1 MLNHLD
7 LAHGCAAADAP
18 ARAVRHFAQPRWRP
32 AIKASDFAITD
43 ATLTRRVVNSD
54 QIPMNSQI
62 TRRPMIWSLTGAST
76 KSLRRM
82 ALAGAVASGALA
94 SAGFAASSAAAAD
107 SLKVGYSIRLLGLSM
122 GSAGL
127 NATLSPSSYD
137 IEMSAQ
143 LSGIASVVSKA
154 QGGARSSGSIEQGRV
169 LSRVYATASSN
180 SKETRTV
187 RMALNSGAVRS
198 VEVTPPL
205 EPHPD
210 RVPVTDAHKR
220 GVIDPLSALVMPV
233 AGREL
238 IGPASCDRTIPIF
251 DGYARFDVT
260 LSYAGT
266 QQVRSPAYSG
276 PVAVCKAR
284 YKAISGHRANRKQ
297 TNYMENNRQIEVWL
311 MPVEGARLV
320 TPYKIA
326 MATQI
331 GQLVIEATKVSVAS
345 TGGGSQSASR

>member
-1 MLNHLD
+1 MLTLHL
-7 LAHGCAAADAP
+7 
-18 ARAVRHFAQPRWRP
+18 RAV
-32 AIKASDFAITD
+32 D
-43 ATLTRRVVNSD
+43 SD
-54 QIPMNSQI
+54 QILMNFPK
-62 TRRPMIWSLTGAST
+62 TRPSICSRTSLLNGVLRRLSLA
-76 KSLRRM
+76 SLRSLRSLR
-82 ALAGAVASGALA
+82 ASVLASGALA
-94 SAGFAASSAAAAD
+94 AAAISISPATAAD
-107 SLKVGYSIRLLGLSM
+107 SLTVGYSIRLLGLSM

-127 NATLSPSSYD
+127 NATLTPSSYD
-137 IEMSAQ
+137 MELSAQ
-143 LSGIASVVSKA
+143 LSGLASVVSKA

-169 LSRVYATASSN
+169 LSRAYATASSN

-198 VEVTPPL
+198 VEVVPPPD
-205 EPHPD
+205 PHAD

-220 GVIDPLSALVMPV
+220 GVVDPLSALVMPV
-233 AGREL
+233 RGPEL

-311 MPVEGARLV
+311 MPVEGARVV

-326 MATQI
+326 VATQV

-345 TGGGSQSASR
+345 AGGGPKSASR

>member
-1 MLNHLD
+1 
-7 LAHGCAAADAP
+7 
-18 ARAVRHFAQPRWRP
+18 
-32 AIKASDFAITD
+32 
-43 ATLTRRVVNSD
+43 
-54 QIPMNSQI
+54 
-62 TRRPMIWSLTGAST
+62 MIWSLT
-76 KSLRRM
+76 
-82 ALAGAVASGALA
+82 AGALSATVLA
-94 SAGFAASSAAAAD
+94 ATPAAAND

-127 NATLSPSSYD
+127 NATLGPSSYD
-137 IEMSAQ
+137 IELSAQ

-169 LSRVYATASSN
+169 LSRAYATATSN

-233 AGREL
+233 TGADLTG
-238 IGPASCDRTIPIF
+238 AAACDRTIPIF

-260 LSYAGT
+260 LSFAGT

-284 YKAISGHRANRKQ
+284 YKAVSGHRTNRKQ

-311 MPVEGARLV
+311 MPVGGTRVV
-320 TPYKIA
+320 TPYKIT
-326 MATQI
+326 MPTQI
-331 GQLVIEATKVSVAS
+331 GQLVIEATRVSMAS
-345 TGGGSQSASR
+345 ANRGPQTVSR

>member
-1 MLNHLD
+1 MT
-7 LAHGCAAADAP
+7 
-18 ARAVRHFAQPRWRP
+18 RP
-32 AIKASDFAITD
+32 T
-43 ATLTRRVVNSD
+43 
-54 QIPMNSQI
+54 
-62 TRRPMIWSLTGAST
+62 IWSLTGNPT
-76 KSLRRM
+76 NILRRM
-82 ALAGAVASGALA
+82 AIAGALA
-94 SAGFAASSAAAAD
+94 TGPLAAVTFAPSSAAAAD

-127 NATLSPSSYD
+127 NATLSPSSYNME
-137 IEMSAQ
+137 ISAQ
-143 LSGIASVVSKA
+143 LSGLASVVSRA

-169 LSRVYATASSN
+169 MSRTYATASSN

-198 VEVTPPL
+198 VEVSPPL
-205 EPHPD
+205 DPHPD

-238 IGPASCDRTIPIF
+238 IGPASCERTIPIF

-266 QQVRSPAYSG
+266 QQVRSAAYTG

-284 YKAISGHRANRKQ
+284 YKAIAGHRANRKQ

-311 MPVEGARLV
+311 MPVEGARVV

-326 MATQI
+326 LATQI
-331 GQLVIEATKVSVAS
+331 GQLVIEATRVSVAS

>member
-1 MLNHLD
+1 MN
-7 LAHGCAAADAP
+7 C
-18 ARAVRHFAQPRWRP
+18 
-32 AIKASDFAITD
+32 
-43 ATLTRRVVNSD
+43 
-54 QIPMNSQI
+54 PM
-62 TRRPMIWSLTGAST
+62 TFRTMIWSLT
-76 KSLRRM
+76 
-82 ALAGAVASGALA
+82 A
-94 SAGFAASSAAAAD
+94 SALSAAILATSPAAAAD

-127 NATLSPSSYD
+127 TATLSPSSYD

-143 LSGIASVVSKA
+143 LSGLASVVSKA
-154 QGGARSSGSIEQGRV
+154 QGGARSNGSIEQGRV
-169 LSRVYATASSN
+169 LSRAYATASSN

-210 RVPVTDAHKR
+210 RVPLTDAHKR

-233 AGREL
+233 AGSDL
-238 IGPASCDRTIPIF
+238 TGPAACDRTIPVF

-284 YKAISGHRANRKQ
+284 YKAVAGHRANRKQ

-311 MPVEGARLV
+311 MPVEGARVV

-326 MATQI
+326 MATQV
-331 GQLVIEATKVSVAS
+331 GQLVIEATKMSLAS
-345 TGGGSQSASR
+345 TSGGTQSAAR